1 MRILLKKARI
11 IAPDQPLNGLLR
23 DLLIEGGVISR
34 IAEKIEDRADE
45 TVERDNLHVSPGWMD
60 TFSNFCDPGF
70 EYKEDLGSGAAAAA
84 AGGFTEV
91 MVIPNTH
98 PTLGSKAQIEYI
110 VSKSADLPV
119 TIRPIGTISGNL
131 EGKALAEMYEMH
143 ASGAVAFSDGL
154 VPVQSSG
161 LLLKGLQYVKAF
173 GGILIQLPDDTG
185 VSGHGFMNEGIWS
198 TRLGMQGKPAIAE
211 EIMIKRDVDLL
222 RYTGSKLHFTAVS
235 LGKSV
240 DLIREA
246 KAAGLAVS
254 CSVTPYHLLLTDES
268 LQGYDSNFKVNPPL
282 REQKDLEALIAAVG
296 EDVVDCFAI
305 HHMPQESD
313 AKLRE
318 FEYAAYG
325 MIGLES
331 AFGVLGKALGEISLE
346 QKIRL
351 LAVNPRKLFGLPVP
365 QIAEKA
371 TASLTLFDPGLEW
384 EFTEAAIRSR
394 SRNTPF
400 TGMHL
405 KGKPFGI
412 VHKGR
417 LSR

>member
-11 IAPDQPLNGLLR
+11 IAPGQPLNGLVR
-23 DLLIEGGVISR
+23 DLLIEGGHITR
-34 IAEKIEDRADE
+34 IAEKIEERAEE
-45 TVERDNLHVSPGWMD
+45 TMERDNLHVSPGWMD

-70 EYKEDLGSGAAAAA
+70 EYKEDLQTGAAAAA
-84 AGGFTEV
+84 QGGFTDV

-98 PTLGSKAQIEYI
+98 PPLGSKAQIEYI
-110 VSKSADLPV
+110 VSKSAALPV
-119 TIRPIGTISGNL
+119 TVQPIGTISRDL

-154 VPVQSSG
+154 LPVQSSG

-173 GGILIQLPDDTG
+173 GGILIQVPDDTG
-185 VSGHGFMNEGIWS
+185 VSGHGFMNEGLWS

-211 EIMIKRDVDLL
+211 EIMIKRDLELL
-222 RYTGSKLHFTAVS
+222 QYTGSRLHFTAIS
-235 LGKSV
+235 LAKSV
-240 DLIREA
+240 ELIRQA
-246 KAAGLAVS
+246 KSAGLEVS
-254 CSVTPYHLLLTDES
+254 CSVTPYHLLLTDER

-282 REQKDLEALIAAVG
+282 REQKDVEALVAAVG
-296 EDVVDCFAI
+296 EGLIDCFAI

-331 AFGVLGKALGEISLE
+331 AFGVLGKALQTVSLE
-346 QKIRL
+346 QKIAL

-371 TASLTLFDPGLEW
+371 VASLTLFDPDLEW

-405 KGKPFGI
+405 KGRPFGI

-417 LSR
+417 FSQ